1 MDMTRGLRRG
11 WPRVPLAGTFAL
23 LSVLPLIQS
32 ETSVPPE
39 SKLTTVL
46 ADLARAVPQERARPR
61 ATREGPLTPL
71 SIDGLP
77 RNVRDAVHSRR
88 LRIDSANEVQI
99 YVLLAAV
106 TPDNLRRLTAA
117 GARVEITDA
126 ERLRVQARVPVTRL
140 DAVAALPFVTFIR
153 LPNYAVRRTGSVTT
167 EGDAILRAAAARG
180 QFSLDGASVKVGVLS
195 DGIKGIFAKSCTT
208 CGGVAGGPIA
218 TGDVPSA
225 TGTRNASGVL
235 TSSSGGITGRSFQ
248 ANSDLEGL
256 PPATPPCGF
265 AGAGA
270 EGTALLEIV
279 HDVAPAAQLSF
290 ANADTD
296 MAFMQAV
303 NWLAASNDVVVDD
316 LGFYGDAYDGTS
328 AVSSNTASA
337 LNSSSN
343 RIRAYVTSVGNSAD
357 EHYIGGYVDSGVD
370 GTSISGIGNS
380 GHLHLFQ
387 ASTGTTDVLGLG
399 PQPYDLI
406 NLPTSGEV
414 VIFLTWDDPFGAS
427 GNNYDLYLVRQSTG
441 SVVAKSTDV
450 QKGTQDPLEVVDYV
464 NSGASD
470 LFRIVVQNAGDQAQ
484 PKTLNI
490 FSFAPECAVAGP
502 RLLAAGH
509 HERQNY
515 NTASQSVPAQSDA
528 GGSPV
533 SVISAGAI
541 CSASASAANVFAGS
555 TAPDESCL
563 DTTNSTIEFFSSR
576 GPTLDGR
583 TKPDVA
589 GIDGVSVTAAG
600 SFDSP
605 FFGTSAA
612 APHIAG
618 IAALL
623 LQAAPCLVDGAD
635 SAVDNV
641 TARSNLRN
649 LITGNAVA
657 LGGSVPNSTFGSG
670 RADAFASVQKTL
682 PVFKGASSITLSGN
696 TPTGGSL
703 TAADVGF
710 SDPNQC
716 ALTKMSWTGGCGS
729 SPGATL
735 QCPFGTSNVSV
746 AASNNGLAFSDPA
759 NVQITVTNFAV
770 GASPGSATVTAGQ
783 SAAFVVT
790 VSPQGGPFTGNITL
804 SCSDLPFQAS
814 CSFNPPTLTP
824 GTTSKQSTLTVST
837 TARSA
842 SLPPPSIGPG
852 GPSARKAPLPW
863 SEAGVRTIAWLVA
876 AMLIVTSV
884 LARNR
889 VATRPRLAVLTAA
902 LLAVAF
908 FGLQVACGGGS
919 SSNSTQQPTN
929 RPAVSLSPT
938 SLTFGA
944 QAVKTTSAPQSVT
957 LSNTG
962 NAALSITSI
971 AASGDFAQSNTCGSS
986 VAASA
991 SCSISVTFTPSTTGQ
1006 RTGTITISDN
1016 ASNSPQSVG
1025 LSGTG
1030 QAGGTPAGSYP
1041 IGIVGT
1047 AGTLAQSNPVTLVVQ

>member
-1 MDMTRGLRRG
+1 MDTTRGLRRG

-23 LSVLPLIQS
+23 LSVLPLIQAQ
-32 ETSVPPE
+32 TSVPPE

-46 ADLARAVPQERARPR
+46 ADLARAVPQERARAR
-61 ATREGPLTPL
+61 MTREGPVTPL

-77 RNVRDAVHSRR
+77 QNVRDAVRSRR
-88 LRIDSANEVQI
+88 LRINSANEVQL
-99 YVLLAAV
+99 YVLLTAL
-106 TPDNLRRLTAA
+106 TPDTLRQLTSA
-117 GARVEITDA
+117 GARIEITDA
-126 ERLRVQARVPVTRL
+126 ERLRVQVRVPVSRL
-140 DAVAALPFVTFIR
+140 DAVAALPFVTFVR
-153 LPNYAVRRTGSVTT
+153 LPNYAIRRTGSVTT

-180 QFSLDGASVKVGVLS
+180 QFSVDGTGVKVGVIS
-195 DGIKGIFAKSCTT
+195 DGIKGIFAKGCTS

-218 TGDVPSA
+218 TGDVPTA
-225 TGTRNASGVL
+225 TGTRNSSGVL
-235 TSSSGGITGRSFQ
+235 TSSTGGITGRSFQ

-303 NWLAASNDVVVDD
+303 NWLAANNDVVVDD

-343 RIRAYVTSVGNSAD
+343 RIRTYVTSVGNSAD
-357 EHYIGGYVDSGVD
+357 EHYIGSYVDSGVD
-370 GTSISGIGNS
+370 GTSISGISTS

-387 ASTGTTDVLGLG
+387 ASAGTTDVLGLG
-399 PQPYDLI
+399 PQPYNLV
-406 NLPTSGEV
+406 NLPNNGEV
-414 VIFLTWDDPFGAS
+414 VIFLTWDDRFGGA

-450 QKGTQDPLEVVDYV
+450 QSGTQDPVEVVDYV

-470 LFRIVVQNAGDQAQ
+470 FFRIVVQNVGNQAQ
-484 PKTLNI
+484 PRTLNI
-490 FSFAPECAVAGP
+490 FSFGPECAVAGP
-502 RLLAAGH
+502 RLLASGH

-515 NTASQSVPAQSDA
+515 NTAAESVPAQSDA

-541 CSASASAANVFAGS
+541 CSASAAAANVFAGS
-555 TAPDESCL
+555 AAPDESCL

-583 TKPDVA
+583 TKPDIA
-589 GIDGVSVTAAG
+589 GIDGVSVTGAG
-600 SFDSP
+600 SFDNP
-605 FFGTSAA
+605 FFGTSAS

-635 SAVDNV
+635 SALDSVS
-641 TARSNLRN
+641 ARSNLRN

-670 RADAFASVQKTL
+670 RADAVASVQKTL
-682 PVFKGASSITLSGN
+682 PVFKGASSVTVSGN
-696 TPTGGSL
+696 TPAGASL
-703 TAADVGF
+703 VAADIGF
-710 SDPNQC
+710 SDPDGC
-716 ALTKMSWTGGCGS
+716 ALTKMNWTGGCGS

-735 QCPFGTSNVSV
+735 QCPFGTSTVSV
-746 AASNNGLAFSDPA
+746 AASNNGLAFSQPSS
-759 NVQITVTNFAV
+759 VQITVTSFAV

-790 VSPQGGPFTGNITL
+790 VSPQGGPFTGDITL
-804 SCSDLPFQAS
+804 NCSDLPFQAG
-814 CSFNPPTLTP
+814 CSFNPPTLAP
-824 GTTSKQSTLTVST
+824 GATSKQSTLTIST

-842 SLPPPSIGPG
+842 ALPAVSIKPRGPL
-852 GPSARKAPLPW
+852 ARRAPLPPVP
-863 SEAGVRTIAWLVA
+863 AGAPPIAWLA
-876 AMLIVTSV
+876 ALLLIAASA
-884 LARNR
+884 LAGTR
-889 VATRPRLAVLTAA
+889 VALRPRLTALTAA
-902 LLAVAF
+902 LLALAF
-908 FGLQVACGGGS
+908 FGFQAACGGGS
-919 SSNSTQQPTN
+919 SGGSSPQPSTAPK
-929 RPAVSLSPT
+929 VSLSPA

-944 QAVKTTSAPQSVT
+944 QAVRTASAPQSVT
-957 LSNTG
+957 LTNTG
-962 NAALSITSI
+962 NATLSITSI
-971 AASGDFAQSNTCGSS
+971 SAGGDFAQTNTCGSS
-986 VAASA
+986 LAASG
-991 SCSISVTFTPSTTGQ
+991 SCAISVTFTPSATGQ
-1006 RTGTITISDN
+1006 RTGTIAIADN
-1016 ASNSPQSVG
+1016 ASGSPHSVG

-1030 QAGGTPAGSYP
+1030 QAGGTPQGSYQ
-1041 IGIVGT
+1041 IGVVGT
-1047 AGTLAQSNPVTLVVQ
+1047 AGTLAQSGAVTLVVQ